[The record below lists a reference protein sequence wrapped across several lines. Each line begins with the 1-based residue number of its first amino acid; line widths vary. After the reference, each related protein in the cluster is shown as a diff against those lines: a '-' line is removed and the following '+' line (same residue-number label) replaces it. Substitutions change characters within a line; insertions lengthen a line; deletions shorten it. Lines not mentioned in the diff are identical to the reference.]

1 MSNVKLEKDDK
12 RKPAPQPGKKAPPL
26 TVPMVGGGTFDLHK
40 RYGTNSAL
48 IVFYR
53 GRHCPKC
60 EAHLQALDRQI
71 ADFNNRG
78 ISLIAISMGS
88 EKKAESARDDWRIT
102 HGIHFGYG
110 LTEKQA
116 LDWGLSISRAEFD
129 NEPERFNEPGMFLV
143 DADDELYAGWLQS
156 TPFARPATSDVLTA
170 IDFVR
175 DRKYPPRGKA
185 A

>member
-1 MSNVKLEKDDK
+1 VSTAKKVNDIR
-12 RKPAPQPGKKAPPL
+12 RKPAPQPGTKSPGLA
-26 TVPMVGGGTFDLHK
+26 VPMVGGGTFDLHN
-40 RYGTNSAL
+40 RYGDNSTL
-48 IVFYR
+48 IIFYR

-60 EAHLQALDRQI
+60 EEQLQALDRQI

-78 ISLIAISMGS
+78 ISLVAISMDT
-88 EKKAESARDDWRIT
+88 EEKAESARDDWHIT

-110 LTEKQA
+110 LTEAQA
-116 LDWGLSISRAEFD
+116 LEWGLSLSKAEFD
-129 NEPERFNEPGMFLV
+129 AEPDVFCEPGMFLV
-143 DADDELYAGWLQS
+143 DSDDELYAGWVQS
-156 TPFARPATSDVLTA
+156 TPFARPATSDVLKA